1 MMNDSKTVDARGL
14 SCPEPVMM
22 TREALAALKT
32 GTVEVLVDS
41 GTSRDNVRRLAERF
55 GWVAAVNAVPTG
67 GYRLVLTK

>member
-1 MMNDSKTVDARGL
+1 MEQKKTVDARGL

-55 GWVAAVNAVPTG
+55 GWAATVNNVPTG
-67 GYRLVLTK
+67 GYQLVLSK

>member
-1 MMNDSKTVDARGL
+1 MEQKKTVDARGL

-55 GWVAAVNAVPTG
+55 GWTAVINSRPTG
-67 GYRLVLTK
+67 GYQLVLTK

>member
-1 MMNDSKTVDARGL
+1 MDEKKVVDARGL

-22 TREALAALKT
+22 TREALAALKS

-55 GWVAAVNAVPTG
+55 GWTATVNDASAG
-67 GYRLVLTK
+67 GYQLVLTK